1 MADDTPEPVL
11 HARVAAEAIR
21 QINHLTV
28 SGDGGLDDPC
38 HLSDVLFALAQA
50 AERLP
55 QALRQ
60 LARVAERLG
69 ERDDLYD
76 DRKRWRDTTTTCAF
90 VALDLQSAAVVGTLA
105 DDLRNAAADL
115 NHLRAVRNA

>member
-11 HARVAAEAIR
+11 HARAAAEAIR
-21 QINHLTV
+21 QINHLTIH
-28 SGDGGLDDPC
+28 GDGELDDP
-38 HLSDVLFALAQA
+38 HRLADVLSALAQA

-55 QALRQ
+55 QALHQ
-60 LARVAERLG
+60 LARVAGRLG

-76 DRKRWRDTTTTCAF
+76 DRNSWRDAATTCGL
-90 VALDLQSAAVVGTLA
+90 VKLNLQSAAVVGTLA